1 MRTIKTEFPDFDGP
15 ELDIA
20 PFTPEPWHNDACPRY
35 SLREGVNEL
44 TLWTDYM
51 DPTKR
56 EYKGSQYLLVVS
68 SNEEQVTTFE
78 GETIEALREALNAW
92 YERLVG
98 YRPDDDLRT
107 TGQPEMPLGELMA
120 LAGAMAILTLTSHD

>member
-20 PFTPEPWHNDACPRY
+20 PFTPEPWHNDACQRY

-56 EYKGSQYLLVVS
+56 EYKGPQYLLVVS

>member
-44 TLWTDYM
+44 TLWTDYV

-56 EYKGSQYLLVVS
+56 EYKGPQYLLVVS

>member
-56 EYKGSQYLLVVS
+56 EYKGPQYLLVVS

>member
-56 EYKGSQYLLVVS
+56 EYKGPQYLLVVS

-98 YRPDDDLRT
+98 YRPDDALRT